1 MTVKLIVLKS
11 GEKIVSDIK
20 EGFYEDKLVCYILD
34 RPCSISINGSYKIL
48 DDENTDENN
57 NENLVSISLHSWPSL
72 SNDTTIELIPD
83 WIVTIVEPKD
93 ELKKMYETQVLGI
106 NENENSQ
113 NIVLTEQ
120 PDSDKSD

>member
-20 EGFYEDKLVCYILD
+20 EGFYEDKLICYILD
-34 RPCSISINGSYKIL
+34 KPCSVSINGSYKIL
-48 DDENTDENN
+48 DGED
-57 NENLVSISLHSWPSL
+57 NENRVSISLHSWPSL
-72 SNDTTIELIPD
+72 SKDTTIELIPD

-93 ELKKMYETQVLGI
+93 ELKEMYETQVLGI
-106 NENENSQ
+106 KENEIDQ